1 MLTRKTVDIHDIPT
15 HPAQAEALI
24 RKLRAFLGAER
35 IRTATMKF
43 LQRQTLGSRT
53 QAYWLLEDQP
63 IVDALV
69 EFEKLTMGGN
79 RPLKLRSIKGLH
91 ISYLLYVANLCKW
104 ISPTL
109 SESRRKD
116 HVDRLLSIDG
126 QFFPLIVEW
135 EVAHFYMTRY
145 CASID
150 WFKER
155 PEFIARSGE
164 LEWEVEC
171 KRLSSDFFAK
181 LKSNSARA
189 VADIVAQAAVELK
202 LEGELVVEV
211 PPRFVDLADT
221 PLLDEFGK
229 ELRACLRSG
238 ASNGTLACGLTVRS
252 NVTPRSNRS
261 IPGEQAMQIPQSPFS
276 SSARNFRF
284 GQLVAGGRV
293 SNDLVVRIV
302 VPQMNEDEM
311 RKHLRWKLSKAA
323 DACTGKRGAVLVF
336 ECSWVDDL
344 GELVKLVGADE
355 LIGNLFKDY
364 RHVAAFAFRSA
375 GRMISYPFT
384 TRIRKLVYQR
394 RSSDTCYPEI
404 AELDQ
409 HRRSGSGLL
418 SYHLLFGRPCVAN
431 SR

>member
-1 MLTRKTVDIHDIPT
+1 MLKRKTADLHDIPPD
-15 HPAQAEALI
+15 PAQAEALI

-35 IRTATMKF
+35 VKTATMKF

-79 RPLKLRSIKGLH
+79 RPLKLRSMKGLH
-91 ISYLLYVANLCKW
+91 ISYLLYVANLCRW
-104 ISPTL
+104 IAPTL
-109 SESRRKD
+109 NESRKKD
-116 HVDRLLSIDG
+116 HVARLLSIDG

-135 EVAHFYMTRY
+135 EIAHFYMTRY
-145 CASID
+145 RASIE

-155 PEFIARSGE
+155 PEFMARSGE

-181 LKSNSARA
+181 LKSDSARA
-189 VADIVAQAAVELK
+189 VADLVAHAAVELK

-211 PPRFVDLADT
+211 RPGLVDLAGT
-221 PLLDEFGK
+221 PLLEEFGK
-229 ELRACLRSG
+229 ELRTFLRSDT
-238 ASNGTLACGLTVRS
+238 SNGTLACGLTIRS
-252 NVTPRSNRS
+252 NLTPRSNRS
-261 IPGEQAMQIPQSPFS
+261 IPGEQAMQIPQSPIS
-276 SSARNFRF
+276 SSAINFRF
-284 GQLVAGGRV
+284 GHLVAGGRV
-293 SNDLVVRIV
+293 SNDLIVRIV
-302 VPQMNEDEM
+302 GPQMNEDEM
-311 RKHLRWKLSKAA
+311 REHLRGKLTKAA

-336 ECSWVDDL
+336 ECSWIDEL
-344 GELVKLVGADE
+344 AGLVKLVGADE
-355 LIGNLFKDY
+355 LIGNLFKNN

-375 GRMISYPFT
+375 GRMISDQFA

-394 RSSDTCYPEI
+394 RSSETCYPEI

-409 HRRSGSGLL
+409 YDHGES
-418 SYHLLFGRPCVAN
+418 PP
-431 SR
+431 